1 MNNTKQD
8 NNMYIKGKRIILR
21 NKKINDVKNDFAW
34 RTNEELSKLDATT
47 PISFSFNEFNRYSQQ
62 EIDFPSLSSVRLAI
76 DTVEGEHIGNIM
88 YYDIDLRKSEAELG
102 IMLGKEFWG
111 KGYGLESLELLIHH
125 IFSKTSLNRIYLHT
139 LDWNIRAQKSFERA
153 GFQLKDKIKRSSKQE
168 FFLMDIIKINW
179 IENNPV
185 FQEQIKLN
193 NSYNQNDAN

>member
-1 MNNTKQD
+1 
-8 NNMYIKGKRIILR
+8 MYIKGKRIILR

>member
-1 MNNTKQD
+1 
-8 NNMYIKGKRIILR
+8 MYIKGKRIILR
-21 NKKINDVKNDFAW
+21 NKKIKDIENDFAW

-47 PISFSFNEFNRYSQQ
+47 PISLSFDEFRRYSLQ

-76 DTVEGEHIGNIM
+76 DTVDGEHIGNIM

-102 IMLGKEFWG
+102 IMIGKEFWG

-153 GFQLKDKIKRSSKQE
+153 GFI
-168 FFLMDIIKINW
+168 
-179 IENNPV
+179 
-185 FQEQIKLN
+185 
-193 NSYNQNDAN
+193 